1 MLELK
6 GICPILAAPFRED
19 GALDEPSLTKL
30 IDFLVG
36 CGVHGITL
44 FGLAGE
50 YYKLTDE
57 ERGRIRQVLLAQAEH
72 KTVRIVSI
80 TDHAIEI
87 ARERAREAEAAGAD
101 ALMVMPPFF
110 LAPGADAISYHL
122 REIAKAV
129 RIPVVAQYSPQQTGI
144 SLSPSTLV
152 RLTDECPNLRYV
164 KVDAMPPGPMISK
177 LVAESRGG
185 IKTFVGYAGLQMPDA
200 FARGAVGCMPGGS
213 LSEIYVKIYDHI
225 QRGEGDAA
233 FSLHA
238 RLLPL
243 VNFMMQSLEM
253 SIRTEKTILAWR
265 GIIASDYC
273 RRPRVDLDSHDLR
286 HLKRLYREVA
296 RLL

>member
-6 GICPILAAPFRED
+6 GICPILAVPFRD
-19 GALDEPSLTKL
+19 NGAVDEQSLTRL
-30 IDFLVG
+30 VDFLIG

-57 ERGRIRQVLLAQAEH
+57 ERGRIRQILLARAQH
-72 KTVRIVSI
+72 KIMRIVSI
-80 TDHAIEI
+80 TDHSIEV
-87 ARERAREAEAAGAD
+87 ARVRAQEAEAAGAD

-110 LAPGADAISYHL
+110 LAPGPDAISYHL

-129 RIPVVAQYSPQQTGI
+129 QTPVIAQYSPHQTGL
-144 SLSPSTLV
+144 SLSPSTFVSLMA
-152 RLTDECPNLRYV
+152 ECPNLSYV
-164 KVDAMPPGPMISK
+164 KVDSTPPGPMISK
-177 LVAESRGG
+177 LVAESGG
-185 IKTFVGYAGLQMPDA
+185 QIKTFVGYAGLQMPDA

-213 LSEIYVKIYDHI
+213 LSEIYIKIYDHI
-225 QRGEGDAA
+225 QRGEEDTAL
-233 FSLHA
+233 SLHA

-243 VNFMMQSLEM
+243 INFMMQSLEM

-273 RRPRVDLDSHDLR
+273 RRPRAELDSHDLR
-286 HLKRLYREVA
+286 YLRRLYSEVA
-296 RLL
+296 SLL